1 MFEKYFNKLSYK
13 IGALIILTQ
22 LAALII
28 IGYFFISTFAGEIET
43 RIKNQISTPAYMM
56 SEGALAYESAE
67 NAEIMENV
75 VGETISECII
85 VGTNGFVYYSLNP
98 YFREKYV
105 DETTL
110 YEHFPEVTDE
120 ISEPIFRNMELQS
133 KESYASIA
141 PIVLNDG
148 RRLGTILIVAEAD
161 KVVEQKANITWVVIA
176 GILFCLIL
184 TSAVILFLFNKFIT
198 AKIHIVL
205 DVLDNLKQGKLQN
218 KEINTNSNDEIG
230 LIMKAVDKL
239 NQTFKEIV
247 SKIHSS
253 SQRLS
258 SSSINMSDVSQLI
271 ADGSNEQASSVE
283 EVLASIEEMSANI
296 ENNSENSLRTEKIS
310 DNTFEGLRKMS
321 DEAELSLK
329 YIREIADKITVIND
343 IAFQT
348 NILALNA
355 AVEAARA
362 GEHGRGFAVVAGEVR
377 KLAERS
383 KFSADEIN
391 KLANDCVNITE
402 SSHDMMTELI
412 PEIGNT
418 TNLIK
423 EITASSMEQKTGASQ
438 ISSAISQLNEVI
450 QRNTKF
456 ADDLSKYSG
465 DLEKESQELKARVS
479 FFNTDID
486 EQNSKL

>member
-1 MFEKYFNKLSYK
+1 MLDKFLNKLSYK
-13 IGALIILTQ
+13 IGILIILTQ
-22 LAALII
+22 LFALII
-28 IGYFFISTFAGEIET
+28 IGYFFISTFTGEIET
-43 RIKNQISTPAYMM
+43 RIKNQISTPAFMM

-67 NAEIMENV
+67 NAKIMENV

-98 YFREKYV
+98 EYREQYV
-105 DETTL
+105 NEIGIYQD
-110 YEHFPEVTDE
+110 FPEVTEE
-120 ISEPIFRNMELQS
+120 ISDPLFRNIEFNS
-133 KESYASIA
+133 TESYASIA

-161 KVVEQKANITWVVIA
+161 KVVQQKATITWVVIV

-184 TSAVILFLFNKFIT
+184 TSAVILILFNRFIT
-198 AKIHIVL
+198 KKIHIVL
-205 DVLDNLKQGKLQN
+205 KVLDNLKQGHLQK
-218 KEINTNSNDEIG
+218 KEINIHSNDEIG
-230 LIMKAVDKL
+230 LIFKAVAQL
-239 NQTFKEIV
+239 NSTFKNIV
-247 SKIHSS
+247 SKIYSS
-253 SQRLS
+253 SERLS

-271 ADGSNEQASSVE
+271 AAGSNEQASSVE
-283 EVLASIEEMSANI
+283 EVLASIQEMSANI
-296 ENNSENSLRTEKIS
+296 ENNSENALRTEKIS
-310 DNTFEGLRKMS
+310 DNTFGGLKKMS
-321 DEAELSLK
+321 EEAELSLK
-329 YIREIADKITVIND
+329 YIKEIADKITVIND

-383 KFSADEIN
+383 KSSADEIN

-402 SSHDMMTELI
+402 SSHDMMTDLI
-412 PEIGNT
+412 PEIGST
-418 TNLIK
+418 TDLIK

-438 ISSAISQLNEVI
+438 ISSAINQLNEVI

-465 DLEKESQELKARVS
+465 DLESESQELKAHVS
-479 FFNTDID
+479 FFDTNLQ
-486 EQNSKL
+486 ENK

>member
-1 MFEKYFNKLSYK
+1 L
-13 IGALIILTQ
+13 
-22 LAALII
+22 ALII
-28 IGYFFISTFAGEIET
+28 IGYFFISRFTGEIET
-43 RIKNQISTPAYMM
+43 RIKSQISTPAYMM
-56 SEGALAYESAE
+56 SQGALAYESAE
-67 NAEIMENV
+67 NVEIMENLI
-75 VGETISECII
+75 GETVTECVI
-85 VGTNGFVYYSLNP
+85 VGTNGFVYYSLTP
-98 YFREKYV
+98 EYREKYV
-105 DETTL
+105 DQIEL
-110 YEHFPEVTDE
+110 YQHFPEITEEITD
-120 ISEPIFRNMELQS
+120 PVFKNMELNAN
-133 KESYASIA
+133 ESYASIA

-161 KVVEQKANITWVVIA
+161 KVVQQKANITWVVIV

-184 TSAVILFLFNKFIT
+184 TSAVILLLFHKFIT
-198 AKIHIVL
+198 SKIHIVL
-205 DVLDNLKQGKLQN
+205 DVLDNLKKGKLLN
-218 KEINTNSNDEIG
+218 KEIDIQSNDEIG
-230 LIMKAVDKL
+230 LILKSVDKL
-239 NQTFKEIV
+239 NATFKDIV
-247 SKIHSS
+247 EKIHSS
-253 SQRLS
+253 SKRLS
-258 SSSINMSDVSQLI
+258 SSSMNMSDVSQLI

-296 ENNSENSLRTEKIS
+296 DNNSDNALRTEKIS
-310 DNTFEGLRKMS
+310 DNTFGGLKKMAE
-321 DEAELSLK
+321 EAELSLK

-383 KFSADEIN
+383 KTSADEIN

-402 SSHDMMTELI
+402 SSHDMMTELL

-418 TNLIK
+418 TDLIK
-423 EITASSMEQKTGASQ
+423 EIAASSMEQKTGSSQ
-438 ISSAISQLNEVI
+438 ISSAINQLNEVI

-465 DLEKESQELKARVS
+465 DLEKESQELKSRVS
-479 FFNTDID
+479 FFDTDLINNNI
-486 EQNSKL
+486 ESSQKIAK